1 MNVGILG
8 GTGPAGAALAA
19 RLSSLGI
26 DVVIGSRSA
35 ERAQETAD
43 KLKGKWGERV
53 DRLRGGGNEE
63 AAKCELVVVSTPWD
77 AAAATAVSVSEHL
90 NGKVVICIANAL
102 ARVNGEFQPFVPP
115 RGSVAAHVQAMVP
128 EAKVAAAL
136 HHIPARE
143 LGDIDHPVES
153 DVLVCSDRP
162 EATKIAADLV
172 AMIPGLVPLDAGTL
186 SNAAP
191 IEAFTA
197 VLLQLNMRYKTH
209 TALRITG
216 IPKDRL

>member
-8 GTGPAGAALAA
+8 GTGPAG
-19 RLSSLGI
+19 SSLGARLGSLGI
-26 DVVIGSRSA
+26 EVVLGSRSK
-35 ERAQETAD
+35 ERAQETAY
-43 KLKGKWGERV
+43 KLLGKWPGRLGE
-53 DRLRGGGNEE
+53 LRGGSNED
-63 AAKCELVVVSTPWD
+63 AAECGIVVVATPWD
-77 AAAATAVSVSEHL
+77 AAAATAVSVADRL
-90 NGKVVICIANAL
+90 DGKIVVCIANAL
-102 ARVNGEFQPFVPP
+102 ARVHGEFQPFVPP
-115 RGSVAAHVQAMVP
+115 RGSVAAHVQSMVP
-128 EAKVAAAL
+128 NAKVAAAL
-136 HHIPARE
+136 HHIPARH

-162 EATKIAADLV
+162 EALKATMDLV
-172 AMIPGLVPLDAGTL
+172 ALIPGLVPLDAGTL

-197 VLLQLNMRYKTH
+197 VLLQLNTRYKTH